1 MPGKP
6 GCLQVRLNGA
16 MAEWP
21 QQMAV
26 VSSER
31 LYRIRVRTD
40 GGKGGG
46 LSDEAPYPDGSIFQ
60 ATFSESRPEMNL
72 CKTLDMRV

>member
-1 MPGKP
+1 MQFVKDDPHN
-6 GCLQVRLNGA
+6 LLNIFMRDA
-16 MAEWP
+16 
-21 QQMAV
+21 
-26 VSSER
+26 
-31 LYRIRVRTD
+31 Y